1 MVVATTAEQ
10 WNAAREAL
18 RDSGERFAE
27 LACSCAPVAMAT
39 KSWTVADTV
48 AHVTAIALWDTAL
61 TQPEDVPRP
70 YPWNA
75 IDDQIRITNVDTV
88 NVLNDRTMER
98 FAERDPKVLAE
109 QLRNHIDDM
118 LYHSADLDPDE
129 PVRWLGGSQVP
140 LAGLFAHLT
149 NELQIHG
156 RDIALAT
163 RSSWVIPPEYAA
175 QFIDLFVVGVTRHG
189 VGRLLYKDQPAN
201 GRRVAVEFRSRYT
214 TPVTLVL
221 DDGKVTVTEAGGAID
236 VRVRFEPV
244 TLNLMMFG
252 RISRPRAALS
262 GKLLVSG
269 PRPWLL
275 PVFLRTVRMPS

>member
-1 MVVATTAEQ
+1 
-10 WNAAREAL
+10 
-18 RDSGERFAE
+18 
-27 LACSCAPVAMAT
+27 
-39 KSWTVADTV
+39 
-48 AHVTAIALWDTAL
+48 
-61 TQPEDVPRP
+61 
-70 YPWNA
+70 
-75 IDDQIRITNVDTV
+75 
-88 NVLNDRTMER
+88 
-98 FAERDPKVLAE
+98 
-109 QLRNHIDDM
+109 M
-118 LYHSADLDPDE
+118 LYSSADLDPDK

-189 VGRLLYKDQPAN
+189 VGRLLYKDRPAN
-201 GRRVAVEFRSRYT
+201 RRRVAVEFRSRYT

-221 DDGKVTVTEAGGAID
+221 DNGKVTVTEAGGAID